1 MINDVFKYLMKL
13 IWWMDLFNLLVF
25 KVWFFIW
32 KFVRNVDFCIL
43 RRFVEW
49 EILGV
54 DLVIYVLIW
63 FLDDFDVFLS
73 VRNISLDYL
82 FGC

>member
-25 KVWFFIW
+25 KMWFFIW

-43 RRFVEW
+43 FRFVEW